1 MTIKKAVFSTLAL
14 LILLLAILIL
24 QSQRHILT
32 EYSVEINASTDE
44 VWNFLSDNRNA
55 NGWSVIFDNIEPM
68 ASSPVPEGQ
77 IGALRR
83 CFRNANQEGFFWDE
97 RTLTTE
103 PYKYRSLRTFN
114 ISNTSWDFFERY
126 QFTAHQT
133 YQDLGDN
140 KTRLTFGGDLDDYT
154 KYSVVELFI
163 FWATQ
168 FEVERVF
175 RLNLENIK
183 AMIEQK
189 QNYKRPHPWEE
200 HSPFDG

>member
-1 MTIKKAVFSTLAL
+1 MLIFAMVAL
-14 LILLLAILIL
+14 VA
-24 QSQRHILT
+24 QSQRHIT
-32 EYSVEINASTDE
+32 TTYSVDIDAPVKE
-44 VWNFLSDNRNA
+44 VWEFLSDNRNA
-55 NGWSVIFDNIEPM
+55 NGWSVIFDHITPM
-68 ASSPVPEGQ
+68 ASSPVAEGQ

-83 CFRNANQEGFFWDE
+83 CYRNADNMGFFWDE

-103 PYKYRSLRTFN
+103 PYTYRSLRTSN

-133 YQDLGDN
+133 YEDLGN
-140 KTRLTFGGDLDDYT
+140 NRTRLTFGGDLDDYT
-154 KYSVVELFI
+154 KYSIDELFI

-183 AMIEQK
+183 AMLEQK
-189 QNYKRPHPWEE
+189 QDYSRPHPWEAN
-200 HSPFDG
+200 SPFDA